1 LTTPW
6 CAPPFLR
13 DTGRDASRRGSR
25 KYIRDVMYG
34 GYEALMFSADK
45 VKIIATSI
53 TIDCVWSFA
62 VD

>member
-1 LTTPW
+1 MLAVEVP
-6 CAPPFLR
+6 
-13 DTGRDASRRGSR
+13 GST
-25 KYIRDVMYG
+25 YVMYG